1 MPSSPMPTMDSHR
14 CGVVLLTRCGNSET
28 LMRILILGGTSE
40 ASELARWL
48 GGDRRFVATLSL
60 AGRTAA
66 PSLSPIATRSGG
78 FGGVDGLVQW
88 VKDNR
93 IEAIVDATHPFATR
107 ISANAVAATG
117 IVRLPLLSLVRPP
130 WRQQDEDK
138 WIRVSNADEAR
149 AALGEKPRRVFLSIG
164 RQEIS
169 AFRAAPQHS
178 YLVRSIEPPATDALP
193 PHAEL
198 ILQRG
203 PFEPEAEI
211 ALLRAHAIEF
221 VVAKNSGSDATYAK
235 IAAAR
240 ALGLPVVMIEQPEKP
255 HSNMSGDIDFICKEL
270 ASLTGD
276 HVGALSERG
285 V

>member
-1 MPSSPMPTMDSHR
+1 MDSHR
-14 CGVVLLTRCGNSET
+14 CGVVLVTRCGNSET

-40 ASELARWL
+40 ASELARRL

-60 AGRTAA
+60 AGRTTAPRMAA
-66 PSLSPIATRSGG
+66 ITKPIATRSGG
-78 FGGVDGLVQW
+78 FGGADGLVQW

-107 ISANAVAATG
+107 ISANAVAAARIAG
-117 IVRLPLLSLVRPP
+117 IPLLSLVRPP
-130 WRQQDEDK
+130 WRQQEGDK
-138 WIRVSNADEAR
+138 WICVANTDEAMT
-149 AALGEKPRRVFLSIG
+149 ALGEKPQHVFLSIG
-164 RQEIS
+164 RQEIG
-169 AFRAAPQHS
+169 AFCAAPQHS
-178 YLVRSIEPPATDALP
+178 YLVRSIEPPEADTLP
-193 PHAEL
+193 PYAEL

-211 ALLRAHAIEF
+211 ALMRAHAIDI

-235 IAAAR
+235 IEAAR

-255 HSNMSGDIDFICKEL
+255 RSSLSGDIAFICEQL
-270 ASLTGD
+270 AALARD
-276 HVGALSERG
+276 HVSALSERG